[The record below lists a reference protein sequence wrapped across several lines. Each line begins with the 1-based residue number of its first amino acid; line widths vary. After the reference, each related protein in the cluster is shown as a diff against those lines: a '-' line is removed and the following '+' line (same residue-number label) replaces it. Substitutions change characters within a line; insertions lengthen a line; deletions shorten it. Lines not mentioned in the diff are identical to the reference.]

1 MSNHHYDEFCKADIP
16 ELTQLDR
23 QLLGHYCAR
32 FNEDVRPP
40 RAWPPLYELK
50 LVTGAHEKSIS
61 RSLGRLRRRALLLR
75 VTLASKTKGLRA
87 EYAPNLT
94 LIKSYQVTEQLPN
107 TSDFIDVQVTEQLA
121 ISNPTVLEG
130 NSSVTTRSP
139 SSYPK
144 RIKPIKP
151 KNVDKN
157 IQASPASPRRWATLN
172 IERFYEVILEGVP
185 SELRSTIKQGANYEA
200 LLDVAETLGLSHN
213 AIRGH
218 LNATNWQNVHSA
230 GGIVLLRLQE
240 LIDERNRLLVKD
252 QRIKD
257 FDTYERLRIAQENRA
272 MGVPDEQNEYLD

>member
-94 LIKSYQVTEQLPN
+94 LIKSY
-107 TSDFIDVQVTEQLA
+107 QVTEQLA

>member
-1 MSNHHYDEFCKADIP
+1 MSNHVYDEFCKADIP

-75 VTLASKTKGLRA
+75 VTLASKNKGLRA

-94 LIKSYQVTEQLPN
+94 LIKSYQVTEQLPIS
-107 TSDFIDVQVTEQLA
+107 SDFIDVQVTEQLA

-144 RIKPIKP
+144 PIKPIKP
-151 KNVDKN
+151 KNVD
-157 IQASPASPRRWATLN
+157 ID
-172 IERFYEVILEGVP
+172 RFNEVILEGVP
-185 SELRSTIKQGANYEA
+185 SELRSTIKQGANYDA
-200 LLDVAETLGLSHN
+200 LLDEAEALNLSRN

-218 LNATNWQNVHSA
+218 LNATNWQNVNSA
-230 GGIVLLRLQE
+230 GGIVPLRLQE
-240 LIDERNRLLVKD
+240 LIDGRKRNLLKD

-257 FDTYERLRIAQENRA
+257 VDTYERLRIAQENRD
-272 MGVPDEQNEYLD
+272 MGIPDEENEYLD